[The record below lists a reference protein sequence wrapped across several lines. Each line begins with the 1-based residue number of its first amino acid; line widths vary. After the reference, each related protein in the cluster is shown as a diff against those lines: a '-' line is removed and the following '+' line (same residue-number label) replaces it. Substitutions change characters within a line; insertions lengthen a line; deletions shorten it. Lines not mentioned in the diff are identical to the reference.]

1 MCRDGINPL
10 DSTWAQ
16 DMVTVKNNAKIQCIF
31 NSLFSV
37 LDIISIQVLI
47 LRYKTH
53 KENKFLGNYLEIKS
67 CDICNNSREELNQLM
82 LFNFSLHSH
91 VLRRYL
97 IRLIFPL
104 KLLHLIIKQTHHLF
118 INYSSY

>member
-1 MCRDGINPL
+1 MYTYALLNHKTLNISLPTMCRDGINPL

-67 CDICNNSREELNQLM
+67 CDICNNSREELNQL
-82 LFNFSLHSH
+82 H
-91 VLRRYL
+91 VV
-97 IRLIFPL
+97 
-104 KLLHLIIKQTHHLF
+104 
-118 INYSSY
+118 